1 MPDRPEP
8 TAGRCG
14 ESWNVSVTLALPSA
28 SGPAAPRL
36 VIGIGNPSRGDDAIG
51 PIAIE
56 RLEALGLPNVV
67 LLTDF
72 QLQVEHA
79 LDLLGASEVY
89 FIDASVACTAP
100 FALSALAPAA
110 DATATTHELSPA
122 AVLETC
128 RRLSPGPLPP
138 AWVLA
143 VRGYEFALGAP
154 LSPPAAANLDA
165 ALETLLERLFGA
177 ARYA

>member
-1 MPDRPEP
+1 M
-8 TAGRCG
+8 
-14 ESWNVSVTLALPSA
+14 TLELPSSA
-28 SGPAAPRL
+28 GPGAPRL

-51 PIAIE
+51 PLAIA
-56 RLEALGLPNVV
+56 RLEALAPPGVT

-89 FIDASVACTAP
+89 FVDASVVCAAP
-100 FALSALAPAA
+100 FELVPLAPAA

-128 RRLSPGPLPP
+128 RRLGAGPLPP

-143 VRGYEFALGAP
+143 VRGYEFDLGTP
-154 LSPPAAANLDA
+154 LSAAAAANLDA
-165 ALETLLERLFGA
+165 AFDALLGRLFGP